1 MMSAVAASSLGKI
14 YDVRSVLYDLNFTVP
29 EGAMLAL
36 LGHNGAGKTTLM
48 KLMLGLIRPSEGG
61 VSVLGTDPAAATPA
75 FRRQLGFL
83 PENVA
88 FYDEMTG
95 LEVLRFL
102 SRLKGGAPSE
112 VPALLERVGLA
123 EAARRRVRTYS
134 KGMRQRLGLA
144 QALIGRPRL
153 LLLDEPTNGLDPVSR
168 VELFAILS
176 ELRAG
181 GTTVIVSSHALTEL
195 EARTDLVAILR
206 RGRLVAWGDLPAL
219 RATAGLPIRVRVATH
234 GRAAEVASGLG
245 EWSLGHVNDRSIELS
260 CDITAKMALL
270 RRIAEL
276 GGAVDDVE
284 WQLPTL
290 DDLYL
295 HFGCT
300 QPEETAP

>member
-1 MMSAVAASSLGKI
+1 MSAITVASLGKI
-14 YDVRSVLYDLNFTVP
+14 YDVRPVLQDLTFTLP
-29 EGAMLAL
+29 EGVMLAL

-48 KLMLGLIRPSEGG
+48 KLMLGLIRPSEGS
-61 VSVLGTDPAAATPA
+61 VSVLGTDPATAPTS

-95 LEVLRFL
+95 LEVLRYL
-102 SRLKGGAPSE
+102 AKLKGGAPSE
-112 VPALLERVGLA
+112 VPKLLERVGLA

-168 VELFAILS
+168 LELFAILS

-206 RGRLVAWGDLPAL
+206 SGKLAAWGNLPAL
-219 RATAGLPIRVRVATH
+219 RANARLPIRVRVATH
-234 GRAAEVASGLG
+234 GRASEVAAGLAD
-245 EWSLGHVNDRSIELS
+245 WALGHVNDCSIELS
-260 CDITAKMALL
+260 CDIHGKMDLL
-270 RRIAEL
+270 RRVTEL
-276 GGAVDDVE
+276 GGAVTDID
-284 WQLPTL
+284 WQMPTL

-295 HFGCT
+295 HFGCAPA
-300 QPEETAP
+300 QEETP